1 MMLDEG
7 FGTPTNRS
15 GREGILASSS
25 NEFRVS
31 PANHQTKTGNIW
43 STMGVRSGQ
52 SNDAVHA
59 TCVRRVALE
68 RRPPV
73 GLLEDVDESSPLWF
87 VKVTIGGERL
97 PVTQVHEEL
106 ERLATDRGFVVSVR
120 YEDDRAEVRY
130 WDECA
135 DADEAVQQALSLWS
149 DDEVPAR
156 LPGWQVTGLEVADRE
171 TARRQWDRGDHPC
184 VFALGEVIP
193 FD

>member
-1 MMLDEG
+1 M
-7 FGTPTNRS
+7 R
-15 GREGILASSS
+15 
-25 NEFRVS
+25 
-31 PANHQTKTGNIW
+31 
-43 STMGVRSGQ
+43 VRSGQ

-68 RRPPV
+68 RRPPAGPQV
-73 GLLEDVDESSPLWF
+73 EEASPLWF

-97 PVTQVHEEL
+97 PVTHVRKQL
-106 ERLATDRGFVVSVR
+106 ERLSTDRGFVVSVR

-135 DADEAVQQALSLWS
+135 DADEAVQQALNLWS

-156 LPGWQVTGLEVADRE
+156 LTGWQVTGLEVADRD

-184 VFALGEVIP
+184 VYALGEVLP
-193 FD
+193 Y